1 MHLIFLVGLLTELY
15 LSGEETFNI
24 TEVGKV
30 IDVKIERKQFVLS
43 EEAKELFAK
52 IHDEWE
58 MEVCKRFENDSL
70 VSGRYH
76 TTGCIKEKYTF
87 WSRRNSN

>member
-30 IDVKIERKQFVLS
+30 IDVKIESSLFFLKRLKNFLQKPMTNGKWKS
-43 EEAKELFAK
+43 AKDLK
-52 IHDEWE
+52 MIP
-58 MEVCKRFENDSL
+58 
-70 VSGRYH
+70 
-76 TTGCIKEKYTF
+76 
-87 WSRRNSN
+87 

>member
-15 LSGEETFNI
+15 LAGEETFNI

-58 MEVCKRFENDSL
+58 WKSAKDLKM
-70 VSGRYH
+70 
-76 TTGCIKEKYTF
+76 IP
-87 WSRRNSN
+87 